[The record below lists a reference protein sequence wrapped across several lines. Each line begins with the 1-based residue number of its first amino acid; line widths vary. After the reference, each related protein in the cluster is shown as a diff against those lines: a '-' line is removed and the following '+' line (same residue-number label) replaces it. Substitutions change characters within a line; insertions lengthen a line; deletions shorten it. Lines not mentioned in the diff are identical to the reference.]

1 MKRLMVF
8 FLALAM
14 ASGTAFAITAK
25 QVLDKASAVLSNKG
39 GVSANFTVTSGQYGS
54 TNGSISVKGR
64 KFHAAIPAATVWF
77 DGKTQWTYIKR
88 NNEVNVNT
96 PTEAELQAINPYNFI
111 NMYRSGYSLTM
122 KTVGSNY
129 EVHLTAT
136 SKSRK
141 VSEMYVTVS
150 KTGYVLS
157 QVRMKQGSKWSTF
170 KVSNFKKANL
180 SDATFRFNSKDFPS
194 AEVIDLR

>member
-1 MKRLMVF
+1 MKRIVIF

-14 ASGTAFAITAK
+14 AASSAFAITAK

-39 GVSANFTVTSGQYGS
+39 GVSANFTVSSGQYGS
-54 TNGSISVKGR
+54 TSGSISVKGS
-64 KFHAAIPAATVWF
+64 KFYATTPAATVWF
-77 DGKTQWTYIKR
+77 DGKTQWTYMKR
-88 NNEVNVNT
+88 NNEVNVSA
-96 PTEAELQAINPYNFI
+96 PTATQLQAINPYNFI
-111 NMYRSGYSLTM
+111 NMYRSGYSLDM
-122 KTVGSNY
+122 KKVGSSY

-136 SKSRK
+136 DKNRK
-141 VSEMYVTVS
+141 VSEMYITVS

-170 KVSNFKKANL
+170 KVTNFKKANL
-180 SDATFRFNSKDFPS
+180 SDSTFRFNSKDFPS